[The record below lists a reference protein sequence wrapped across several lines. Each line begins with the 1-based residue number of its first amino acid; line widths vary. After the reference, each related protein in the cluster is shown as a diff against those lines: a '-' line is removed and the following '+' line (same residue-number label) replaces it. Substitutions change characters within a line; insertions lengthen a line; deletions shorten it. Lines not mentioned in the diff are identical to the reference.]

1 MRASSR
7 GFTLLEILV
16 VLVLVGILSSFALL
30 AAGGG
35 PHERLAEEAR
45 RLAALVE
52 LQQQEALLS
61 GDLRA
66 IQFDRAGYAI
76 LSLGPK
82 GRWEPVAAAN
92 SLTRRALPDGIELKL
107 WVEDRPVD
115 LKATESLPQVLLL
128 NSGETTAFVAVFSLS
143 EADSAN
149 APWQR
154 VTGDGL
160 GRLTLGEITR

>member
-1 MRASSR
+1 M
-7 GFTLLEILV
+7 

-30 AAGGG
+30 AAGSGS
-35 PHERLAEEAR
+35 HERLAEEAR

-92 SLTRRALPDGIELKL
+92 SLTRRTLPDGIELKL
-107 WVEDRPVD
+107 WVEDRLVD
-115 LKATESLPQVLLL
+115 LKEATESLPQVLLL

-149 APWQR
+149 EPQQR
-154 VTGDGL
+154 VAGDGL
-160 GRLTLGEITR
+160 GRLTLSEIAR